1 MEAPRRSLLPGV
13 ILIALGLLF
22 LVANFISLQGWLF
35 LGGLGLIFLIFHVF
49 AQRYGWAIAGSL
61 LVGLAAFT
69 AIEENRLVPENQVPG
84 VFFLILGAS
93 FLAIYFITRRWRL
106 FWSLVTG
113 GVLAAFGAALLA
125 GTMFPQLP
133 IQQLAD
139 LSRWWPVIFLVL
151 GGWLLARSAGSAD
164 LMRGLGIAVGVV
176 VGGLI
181 GG

>member
-13 ILIALGLLF
+13 ILIALGLMF
-22 LVANFISLQGWLF
+22 LVDNLISLQGWLF

-49 AQRYGWAIAGSL
+49 TQRYGWAIAGSL

-93 FLAIYFITRRWRL
+93 FLAIYFRARRWRL

-113 GVLAAFGAALLA
+113 GGRGASRGHDVPATAHPTARRPLPLVACHLHGARWVAARA
-125 GTMFPQLP
+125 
-133 IQQLAD
+133 
-139 LSRWWPVIFLVL
+139 
-151 GGWLLARSAGSAD
+151 
-164 LMRGLGIAVGVV
+164 
-176 VGGLI
+176 I
-181 GG
+181 GGVR